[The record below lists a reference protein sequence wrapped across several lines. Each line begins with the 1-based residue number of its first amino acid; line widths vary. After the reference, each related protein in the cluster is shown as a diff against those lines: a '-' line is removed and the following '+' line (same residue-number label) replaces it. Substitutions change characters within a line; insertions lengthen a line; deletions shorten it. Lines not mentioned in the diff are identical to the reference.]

1 MYDMDA
7 IKKRCLL
14 AGGRT
19 LQILNAREDNA
30 GRYTCIATNEAGET
44 LKHYEVIVYS
54 TEILFFSFFNSSFFP
69 PSTPFAVLLILVHT
83 QISVS
88 NFV

>member
-1 MYDMDA
+1 M
-7 IKKRCLL
+7 

-19 LQILNAREDNA
+19 LQILNAQEDNA

-54 TEILFFSFFNSSFFP
+54 MEIVTAFFFNFFFVFFLFFFP
-69 PSTPFAVLLILVHT
+69 RFAVLLILVHT
-83 QISVS
+83 QISVG
-88 NFV
+88 NFA